1 MSKLPLGNYKI
12 VRNILLY
19 QGSYADLWM
28 ELNTVDD
35 GSTPTYFITE
45 HSTMIPV
52 DIEGTKWKDLR
63 DVMDSLKIYE
73 YEKMEE
79 AI

>member
-1 MSKLPLGNYKI
+1 MEETMRSFMRIK
-12 VRNILLY
+12 LY
-19 QGSYADLWM
+19 QGAYAELWM
-28 ELNTVDD
+28 TIGDLGTSPQFSIIDSDTGEA
-35 GSTPTYFITE
+35 
-45 HSTMIPV
+45 V
-52 DIEGTKWKDLR
+52 DISGTNWKDLR

>member
-1 MSKLPLGNYKI
+1 MERTTHMRSFMRMK
-12 VRNILLY
+12 LY
-19 QGSYADLWM
+19 QGAYAELWM
-28 ELNTVDD
+28 TINGLGISPEFSIIDSETGEAVEI
-35 GSTPTYFITE
+35 S
-45 HSTMIPV
+45 
-52 DIEGTKWKDLR
+52 GTNHKDLR

>member
-1 MSKLPLGNYKI
+1 MGENTHMRSWAQM
-12 VRNILLY
+12 RLY
-19 QGSYADLWM
+19 QGAYAELWM
-28 ELNTVDD
+28 TFTDLGTSPEFSIIDSDTGETV
-35 GSTPTYFITE
+35 Y
-45 HSTMIPV
+45 
-52 DIEGTKWKDLR
+52 IEGTNWKDLR